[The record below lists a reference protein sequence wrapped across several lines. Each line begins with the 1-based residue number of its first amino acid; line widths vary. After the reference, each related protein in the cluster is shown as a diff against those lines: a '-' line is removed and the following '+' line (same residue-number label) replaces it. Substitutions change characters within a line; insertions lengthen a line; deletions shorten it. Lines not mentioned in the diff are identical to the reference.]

1 VLNASPRSDADA
13 EPRPAPLIRVARDVE
28 AELANTK
35 YAGDPRWEEAALL
48 HDVGKLDS
56 GLGVFGRVL
65 ATLAGA
71 AAGHDM
77 AEPWSQKRGITRK
90 FGLYLRH
97 PELGASRIRMC
108 DGSREAAL
116 WAEAHQDPTAGEHR
130 LPDVVIQVLGHRRR
144 RLIYRVSRKQAFGV
158 RKGVAEGPKVT
169 PKPVCDAWGGGE
181 QAPPPLRA

>member
-1 VLNASPRSDADA
+1 MARQTHLARRFFGALWPGRPDATDVAWVATVLNDQELTVWNRMPNHDRRHS
-13 EPRPAPLIRVARDVE
+13 INVARDVE

-35 YAGDPRWEEAALL
+35 YAGDPRWAEAALL

-56 GLGVFGRVL
+56 GLGVFGRVF

-116 WAEAHQDPTAGEHR
+116 WAEAHQDPDLWPSTG
-130 LPDVVIQVLGHRRR
+130 LPEVVIQAL
-144 RLIYRVSRKQAFGV
+144 A
-158 RKGVAEGPKVT
+158 AA
-169 PKPVCDAWGGGE
+169 DDD
-181 QAPPPLRA
+181 

>member
-1 VLNASPRSDADA
+1 MARQTHLARRFFGALWPGKPDPVDVAWVATVLNEREAAVWARMPNHDRRHS
-13 EPRPAPLIRVARDVE
+13 IRVARDVE
-28 AELANTK
+28 AMLANTE
-35 YAGDPRWEEAALL
+35 YASDPRWVEAALL

-77 AEPWSQKRGITRK
+77 AEPWSHKRGVTRQ

-116 WAEAHQDPTAGEHR
+116 WAEAHQDADLWPSTG
-130 LPDVVIQVLGHRRR
+130 LPDVVIEAL
-144 RLIYRVSRKQAFGV
+144 A
-158 RKGVAEGPKVT
+158 AA
-169 PKPVCDAWGGGE
+169 DDD
-181 QAPPPLRA
+181 

>member
-1 VLNASPRSDADA
+1 MARQTHLARRFFGALWPGAPDPVDTAWVGTVLNEQELTIWQRMPKHDRRHS
-13 EPRPAPLIRVARDVE
+13 IHVARDVE
-28 AELANTK
+28 AQLANTK
-35 YAGDPRWEEAALL
+35 YADDPRWAEAALL

-108 DGSREAAL
+108 NGSREAAL
-116 WAEAHQDPTAGEHR
+116 WAEAHQDPDLWPSTG
-130 LPDVVIQVLGHRRR
+130 LPDVVIEAL
-144 RLIYRVSRKQAFGV
+144 AT
-158 RKGVAEGPKVT
+158 A
-169 PKPVCDAWGGGE
+169 DDD
-181 QAPPPLRA
+181 

>member
-1 VLNASPRSDADA
+1 MARQTHLARRFFGALRPGKPDAADTAWVATVLNDREFAVWQRMPNHDRRHS
-13 EPRPAPLIRVARDVE
+13 IQVARDVE

-35 YAGDPRWEEAALL
+35 YASDPRWAEAALL

-77 AEPWSQKRGITRK
+77 AEAWSEKRGVTRK

-116 WAEAHQDPTAGEHR
+116 WAEAHQDPDRWPRTG
-130 LPDVVIQVLGHRRR
+130 LPEVVIAAL
-144 RLIYRVSRKQAFGV
+144 A
-158 RKGVAEGPKVT
+158 AA
-169 PKPVCDAWGGGE
+169 DDD
-181 QAPPPLRA
+181 

>member
-1 VLNASPRSDADA
+1 MARQTHLARRFFGALWPGRPDPTDTAWVATVLTEQELTVWQRMPNHDRRHS
-13 EPRPAPLIRVARDVE
+13 IQVARDVE
-28 AELANTK
+28 AQLANTK
-35 YAGDPRWEEAALL
+35 YASDPRWAEAALL

-77 AEPWSQKRGITRK
+77 ADPWSEKRGITRK

-116 WAEAHQDPTAGEHR
+116 WAEAHQDPDRWPSTG
-130 LPDVVIQVLGHRRR
+130 LPDVVIEAL
-144 RLIYRVSRKQAFGV
+144 AT
-158 RKGVAEGPKVT
+158 A
-169 PKPVCDAWGGGE
+169 DDD
-181 QAPPPLRA
+181 

>member
-1 VLNASPRSDADA
+1 VGVARQTHLVRRFFGALWPAKPDPTDVVWVATMLNERELEVWARLPNHDRRHS
-13 EPRPAPLIRVARDVE
+13 IRVAHDVE
-28 AELANTK
+28 AMLANTE
-35 YAGDPRWEEAALL
+35 YAGDPRWAEAALL
-48 HDVGKLDS
+48 HDIGKLDS

-77 AEPWSQKRGITRK
+77 AEAWSQKRGVTRR

-116 WAEAHQDPTAGEHR
+116 WAEAHQDPDLWPTTGFP
-130 LPDVVIQVLGHRRR
+130 LVVV
-144 RLIYRVSRKQAFGV
+144 
-158 RKGVAEGPKVT
+158 
-169 PKPVCDAWGGGE
+169 DAL
-181 QAPPPLRA
+181 AAADDD

>member
-1 VLNASPRSDADA
+1 MARQTHLARRFFGALWPGKPGAADVAWVATVLNERELAAWERMPNHDRRHS
-13 EPRPAPLIRVARDVE
+13 IRVARDVD
-28 AELANTK
+28 AQLANTE
-35 YAGDPRWEEAALL
+35 YADDPRWAEAALL

-71 AAGHDM
+71 AAGHEM
-77 AEPWSQKRGITRK
+77 ADAWSEKRGVTRK

-116 WAEAHQDPTAGEHR
+116 WAEAHQDPDRWPSTG
-130 LPDVVIQVLGHRRR
+130 LPTVVI
-144 RLIYRVSRKQAFGV
+144 
-158 RKGVAEGPKVT
+158 
-169 PKPVCDAWGGGE
+169 DAL
-181 QAPPPLRA
+181 ATADAD